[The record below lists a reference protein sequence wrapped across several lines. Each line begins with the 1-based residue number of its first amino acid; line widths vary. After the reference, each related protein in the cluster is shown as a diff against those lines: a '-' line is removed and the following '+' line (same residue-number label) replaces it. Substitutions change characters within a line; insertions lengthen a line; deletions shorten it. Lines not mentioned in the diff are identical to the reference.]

1 MTHQV
6 PLSLRPSQGQL
17 FDTPIT
23 RLFGIRHPILC
34 GGLMWLST
42 APYVAAAGRAGG
54 IGFITA
60 RTFPD
65 LGAFR
70 AEIQQCRDLAEG
82 APFGVNLYISHRA
95 EANEMLHGHVQVLAD
110 EGVSAVETAGNN
122 PVAFIPAL
130 REAGCK
136 IMHKVSILKHGQKA
150 VQAGVDAVAIVG
162 MECGGHPGL
171 DFIGSMVQ
179 APLAAERL
187 PVPVVIGGGIGTGRQ
202 VVAALAMGAAGA
214 ILGTRMLV
222 AEEIWARDPYKQRVI
237 EANERSSRLV
247 MEKMRN
253 TVRVMDNGTAREVQA
268 LEDQGITGFEALKH
282 LIQGQNQYDAYS
294 SGDIDKGLLAMGQ
307 AAVFADKVAPLAEIY
322 DSLLSDAQQALQGL
336 DRLRLSQA

>member
-1 MTHQV
+1 MALHQSRI
-6 PLSLRPSQGQL
+6 LQ
-17 FDTPIT
+17 TPIT

-54 IGFITA
+54 IGFLTA

-65 LGAFR
+65 LGEFR
-70 AEIQQCRDLAEG
+70 AEVQKCRDLAEG

-95 EANEMLHGHVQVLAD
+95 EANEILHGHVRVLAE
-110 EGVSAVETAGNN
+110 EGVGAVETAGNN
-122 PVAFIPAL
+122 PVAFLPAL
-130 REAGCK
+130 KEAGCK
-136 IMHKVSILKHGQKA
+136 ILHKVSILKHAQKA
-150 VQAGVDAVAIVG
+150 VAEGVDAIAVVG

-202 VVAALAMGAAGA
+202 VVGTLAMGAAGV

-237 EANERSSRLV
+237 EADERSSRLV
-247 MEKMRN
+247 MAKMRN
-253 TVRVMDNGTAREVQA
+253 TVRVMDNGAAREVA
-268 LEDQGITGFEALKH
+268 RLEDEGITGYDNLAH
-282 LIQGQNQYDAYS
+282 LIQGKNQFEAYS
-294 SGDIDKGLLAMGQ
+294 TGDIDKGLLAMGQ
-307 AAVFADKVAPLAEIY
+307 AAVFADKVMPLADIY
-322 DSLLSDAQQALQGL
+322 DALLADALVALERLDGL
-336 DRLRLSQA
+336 RAVAAEAVA

>member
-1 MTHQV
+1 MALHQ
-6 PLSLRPSQGQL
+6 SRI

-54 IGFITA
+54 IGFLTA

-65 LGAFR
+65 LGEFR
-70 AEIQQCRDLAEG
+70 AEVQKCRDLAEG

-95 EANEMLHGHVQVLAD
+95 EANEILHGHVRVLAE
-110 EGVSAVETAGNN
+110 EGVRAVETAGNN
-122 PVAFIPAL
+122 PVAFLPAL
-130 REAGCK
+130 KEAGCK
-136 IMHKVSILKHGQKA
+136 ILHKVSILKHAQKA
-150 VQAGVDAVAIVG
+150 VAEGVDAIAVVG

-202 VVAALAMGAAGA
+202 VVGTLAMGAAGV

-222 AEEIWARDPYKQRVI
+222 AEEIWARDPYKQRVV
-237 EANERSSRLV
+237 EADERSSRLV
-247 MEKMRN
+247 MAKMRN
-253 TVRVMDNGTAREVQA
+253 TVRVMDNATAREVA
-268 LEDQGITGFEALKH
+268 RLEDEGITGFDNLAH
-282 LIQGQNQYDAYS
+282 LIQGKNQFEAYS
-294 SGDIDKGLLAMGQ
+294 TGDIDKGLLAMGQ
-307 AAVFADKVAPLAEIY
+307 AAVFADKVMPLADIY
-322 DSLLSDAQQALQGL
+322 DELLADAQEALARLNGL
-336 DRLRLSQA
+336 CPAAAPAMA

>member
-1 MTHQV
+1 MTALPGISGV
-6 PLSLRPSQGQL
+6 LGDRL
-17 FDTPIT
+17 FETPIT
-23 RLFGIRHPILC
+23 QLFGIRHPILC

-54 IGFITA
+54 IGFLTA

-70 AEIQQCRDLAEG
+70 AEIQHCRELAAG
-82 APFGVNLYISHRA
+82 AAFGVNLYISHRA
-95 EANEMLHGHVQVLAD
+95 EANEILHGHVRVLAE

-122 PVAFIPAL
+122 PVAFLPAL

-136 IMHKVSILKHGQKA
+136 VMHKASIIKHAQKA
-150 VQAGVDAVAIVG
+150 VSEGVDAVAIVG

-202 VVAALAMGAAGA
+202 VVATLAMGAAGV
-214 ILGTRMLV
+214 LMGTRMLV
-222 AEEIWARDPYKQRVI
+222 AEEIWARDPYKQRVV
-237 EANERSSRLV
+237 EADERSSRLV

-253 TVRVMDNGTAREVQA
+253 TVRVMDNATAREVQR
-268 LEDQGITGFEALKH
+268 LEESGITGFDALQH
-282 LIQGQNQYDAYS
+282 LIKGQNQRDAYS
-294 SGDIDKGLLAMGQ
+294 SGDVDKGLLAMGQ

-322 DSLLSDAQQALQGL
+322 ATLLADARQALSRL
-336 DRLRLSQA
+336 DRLHLAPV